1 MILKNVIDEDF
12 TNYKQC
18 SMFLGFPKCTF
29 KCEKECG
36 KKMCQ
41 NSILATSPD
50 IEISNS
56 FLIKRYQTNPL
67 TRAVVCGGLE
77 PFDSWEEL
85 KEFIAEFRL
94 TSNDTIVIYTG
105 YNQEEIADKIMW
117 LKLFPNII
125 VKFGRFV
132 PDQEKHYDDT
142 LGIMLASDNQYAERI
157 S

>member
-1 MILKNVIDEDF
+1 MILKNVIEEDF
-12 TNYKQC
+12 TNYKHC
-18 SMFLGFPKCTF
+18 SMFLGFPRCTF

-41 NSILATSPD
+41 NSILATSPN

-56 FLIKRYQTNPL
+56 MLIERYQTNPL

-85 KEFIAEFRL
+85 QEFIAEFRL
-94 TSNDTIVIYTG
+94 TSEDTIIIYTG
-105 YNQEEIADKIMW
+105 YNQEEVVDKITW
-117 LKLFPNII
+117 LKAFPNII

-132 PDQEKHYDDT
+132 PDQEKHYDNT